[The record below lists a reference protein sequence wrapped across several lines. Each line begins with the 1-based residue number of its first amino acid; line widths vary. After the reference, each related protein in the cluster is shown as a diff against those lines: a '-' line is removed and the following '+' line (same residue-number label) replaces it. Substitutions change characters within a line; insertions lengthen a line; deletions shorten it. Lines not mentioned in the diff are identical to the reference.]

1 LFLLF
6 VTKSKTQKTGG
17 GYGEVCLRRFLLG
30 FGFGFWVWGFGF
42 VCDAGWFAGVCAGI
56 RELLARFTR
65 RRSVF

>member
-1 LFLLF
+1 MGRCA
-6 VTKSKTQKTGG
+6 SGG
-17 GYGEVCLRRFLLG
+17 FCWGLVLG
-30 FGFGFWVWGFGF
+30 FGFGVWGFGF